1 MKKPPQDILEVIENN
16 KANYSHLPPNYKI
29 IDGTLYYIYKKEYVD
44 KETIEKSIIEE
55 KRIVTTTPPFIDVS
69 YRDIET
75 GEVSYLLQFHDGYR
89 HVKKPV
95 KAE

>member
-44 KETIEKSIIEE
+44 KETIEK
-55 KRIVTTTPPFIDVS
+55 VS
-69 YRDIET
+69 
-75 GEVSYLLQFHDGYR
+75 L
-89 HVKKPV
+89 KKN
-95 KAE
+95 ES